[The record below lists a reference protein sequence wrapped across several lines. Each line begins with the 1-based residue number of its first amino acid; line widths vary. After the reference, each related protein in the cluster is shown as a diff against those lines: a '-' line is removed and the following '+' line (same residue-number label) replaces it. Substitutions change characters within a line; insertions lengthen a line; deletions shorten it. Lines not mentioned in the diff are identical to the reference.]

1 MSEDHHGK
9 EWTLRITKYWDNDAQ
24 EVVYS
29 ATKPREEPIELRKVL
44 GYYEWVYDAYE
55 GEDREIEPA
64 SGSRGYLELTED
76 KTKMKA
82 ANKTK
87 GKGGKGKGKGTAS
100 VAECDIDPDHV
111 KGKFETSGISRSF
124 VGLSENDDSKCSW
137 TFGGNWDESEFCIGV
152 VDVEDDNGHPFI
164 VFTHSLGA
172 DTDYDVSFIGK
183 KQQTPKKL
191 KTSPKEGLTDG
202 ERQRLG
208 IFVEEEEIKRAV
220 LGLKSGL
227 GSAGSTPANDR
238 LEDEDDGEDEVE
250 GKDDGDG
257 DKEVNFGSLKRKAQD
272 SPPDGNEPPC
282 KK

>member
-1 MSEDHHGK
+1 
-9 EWTLRITKYWDNDAQ
+9 
-24 EVVYS
+24 
-29 ATKPREEPIELRKVL
+29 
-44 GYYEWVYDAYE
+44 VYDAYE

-76 KTKMKA
+76 KTKTKA

-87 GKGGKGKGKGTAS
+87 GKGGKGKGKGTVS

-137 TFGGNWDESEFCIGV
+137 TFGGSNLIPKKGKRSARDDDDDADWDESEFCIGV

-208 IFVEEEEIKRAV
+208 IFVEEEEIKRAA

-238 LEDEDDGEDEVE
+238 PEDEDDGEDEVE